1 MLSIFTLRLVFLLL
15 YTFVLSCNFR
25 CAYSLVNNPVASFPR
40 ANPVPNVQLTD
51 PSAEINR
58 KRKCCAHVS
67 PTMFFSR
74 EKKAPLHKLHYF
86 SRSPLRL
93 QMNGAP
99 SWIPWPGRFF
109 SLLISCSIAYSKTH
123 PLHVLENSHQQRPDN
138 RHRPRH
144 PAPTRTLQVLLG
156 EGKHLLPKA
165 SLFPPSPCV
174 IPPSRPRTPAAP
186 AADAPA
192 AATPLATRAASV
204 RQTTRWYAAPAAKA
218 WCPLPLAAPSRHHS
232 PAATAPRW
240 APADAAQSARPVP
253 DNPPPNPLNSLFLPF
268 DLLYLFLSSFVMYII
283 FFITDCGKNKSL
295 L

>member
-156 EGKHLLPKA
+156 EGKYLLPKA

-174 IPPSRPRTPAAP
+174 IPPSRPPTPRGAGRRCAGRGYTSRYSRSLRTAN
-186 AADAPA
+186 D
-192 AATPLATRAASV
+192 TLV
-204 RQTTRWYAAPAAKA
+204 RRPGRQG
-218 WCPLPLAAPSRHHS
+218 LVSF
-232 PAATAPRW
+232 APRC
-240 APADAAQSARPVP
+240 PVP
-253 DNPPPNPLNSLFLPF
+253 ASQSRSDCAAVGARRRRAERRDPPPRSR
-268 DLLYLFLSSFVMYII
+268 V
-283 FFITDCGKNKSL
+283 G
-295 L
+295 

>member
-1 MLSIFTLRLVFLLL
+1 MVLRAGFHGRAG
-15 YTFVLSCNFR
+15 F
-25 CAYSLVNNPVASFPR
+25 FP
-40 ANPVPNVQLTD
+40 
-51 PSAEINR
+51 
-58 KRKCCAHVS
+58 
-67 PTMFFSR
+67 
-74 EKKAPLHKLHYF
+74 
-86 SRSPLRL
+86 
-93 QMNGAP
+93 
-99 SWIPWPGRFF
+99 
-109 SLLISCSIAYSKTH
+109 LLISCSIAHPKTH

-204 RQTTRWYAAPAAKA
+204 RRTTRWYAAPAAKA
-218 WCPLPLAAPSRHHS
+218 WCPLPLAAPSLHHS

-240 APADAAQSARPVP
+240 APAAAAQSAATPPRDRALDNLQRANRFTARLLLPSRESRARGSRAITRAAERPSRWIPRSPRCSSRRIECCRGESDAVAA
-253 DNPPPNPLNSLFLPF
+253 DSLRQRGRRGRGAASRAAEYGAAWPR
-268 DLLYLFLSSFVMYII
+268 S
-283 FFITDCGKNKSL
+283 CGRRGERVGEGGGEGE
-295 L
+295 